1 MSLNA
6 FDEMT
11 ARIASEPT
19 HREVKVAI
27 RGVDLSLKGILDR
40 IQTLAQEA
48 QQRGD
53 ITAADLDE
61 IKTSTVKLRAVFTR
75 VDESH
80 IIRRVPRP
88 VQPPR

>member
-1 MSLNA
+1 MPSNA

-11 ARIASEPT
+11 ARIAVEPT
-19 HREVKVAI
+19 HREVKLAVKP
-27 RGVDLSLKGILDR
+27 VDLSIKGLMDR
-40 IQTLAQEA
+40 IQMLATEA

-61 IKTSTVKLRAVFTR
+61 IKIATVKLRAVFTR

-80 IIRRVPRP
+80 LIRRVQRP
-88 VQPPR
+88 IRPG